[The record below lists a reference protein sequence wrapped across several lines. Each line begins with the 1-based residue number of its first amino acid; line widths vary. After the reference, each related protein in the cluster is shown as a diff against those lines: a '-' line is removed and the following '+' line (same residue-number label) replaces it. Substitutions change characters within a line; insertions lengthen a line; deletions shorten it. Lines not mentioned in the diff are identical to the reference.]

1 MQERKIKRPEM
12 QGPTDISDLL
22 GGLKKTAPV
31 APSTSKSPINTP
43 FMSEKK
49 TEPVKEI
56 KNVNIPRISDT
67 ASNDDAGSTISLSE
81 LKELQ
86 VEGTGPKRS
95 RRRKGSEK
103 NTISL
108 DI

>member
-1 MQERKIKRPEM
+1 MNDKI
-12 QGPTDISDLL
+12 QSNQSNI
-22 GGLKKTAPV
+22 
-31 APSTSKSPINTP
+31 
-43 FMSEKK
+43 
-49 TEPVKEI
+49 KEI
-56 KNVNIPRISDT
+56 KNVNIPKLSDV
-67 ASNDDAGSTISLSE
+67 ASQDDAGSTISLNE

-86 VEGTGPKRS
+86 VDGTVPKRS